1 MLTNL
6 KNINTIM
13 IPIKTLQSR
22 LPSPAMVP
30 KRLGHYDH

>member
-1 MLTNL
+1 MLTDL

-13 IPIKTLQSR
+13 IAMGALLPG

-30 KRLGHYDH
+30 KTGLL